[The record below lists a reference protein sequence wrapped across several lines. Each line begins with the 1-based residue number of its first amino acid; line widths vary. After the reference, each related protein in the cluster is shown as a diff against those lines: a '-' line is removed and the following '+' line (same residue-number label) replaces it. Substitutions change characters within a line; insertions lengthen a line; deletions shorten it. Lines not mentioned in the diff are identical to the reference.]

1 MKEIS
6 PVELQKMREE
16 NIAHQLIDVREIHER
31 DICCIHGEHIPMD
44 EILDRV
50 AEIRKDVPV
59 IIHCRS
65 GARAEAVV
73 LTLEKK
79 FKFSNLYNLSG
90 GILAYA
96 EEVDHSLEQY

>member
-16 NIAHQLIDVREIHER
+16 NTPHQLIDVREIHER
-31 DICCIHGEHIPMD
+31 DICCIDGVHIPMD
-44 EILDRV
+44 EIIERV
-50 AEIRKDVPV
+50 TELRKDVPV

-65 GARAEAVV
+65 GARGAAVV

-79 FKFSNLYNLSG
+79 FKLSNLYNLSG